1 MRVRRLL
8 TALAVPA
15 CMAGV
20 TAVAMVPLGPPPRPA
35 PGPACLRAVSPDL
48 PQTVT
53 ADRRESGKKDKKKDP
68 GKEKP
73 KLVLAADP
81 AVGFTPV
88 TTILTGHLTG
98 VDLRDPNF
106 CHAAV
111 TWVRIDPGQT
121 EDSGFRIREDPAC
134 LHAPEEVSVETS
146 FTRTF
151 FLSRPGA
158 YLVRLIVEGKD
169 GTRVH
174 SGFAKIQV
182 LRVQ

>member
-1 MRVRRLL
+1 MRARRWL
-8 TALAVPA
+8 TALAAPA
-15 CMAGV
+15 FMAGMTV
-20 TAVAMVPLGPPPRPA
+20 VAMVPPGPPPRPA
-35 PGPACLRAVSPDL
+35 PGPPGLLARDPVL
-48 PQTVT
+48 PE
-53 ADRRESGKKDKKKDP
+53 AAEDDRRGSGKPEKKKGP
-68 GKEKP
+68 GKDKP
-73 KLVLAADP
+73 KLVLSADP

-98 VDLRDPNF
+98 VDMRDPNF

-158 YLVRLIVEGKD
+158 YLVRLIVEGRD